1 MPEYSD
7 DDKVLT
13 RLAYVQ
19 KVEQAWGKKWIK
31 SVFPTLLP
39 NNKWRNE
46 ERNLNVGDVVMIKFP
61 RMKVAEYK
69 LGRVVKVH
77 YDRNG
82 LVRSV
87 TVNYR
92 VKDAR
97 EDNYVCKPRLKEE
110 IMGVQRLVCLLPVEE
125 Q

>member
-1 MPEYSD
+1 
-7 DDKVLT
+7 
-13 RLAYVQ
+13 
-19 KVEQAWGKKWIK
+19 
-31 SVFPTLLP
+31 
-39 NNKWRNE
+39 
-46 ERNLNVGDVVMIKFP
+46 MIKFP

-77 YDRNG
+77 PDRKG

-92 VKDAR
+92 VNDAR

-110 IMGVQRLVCLLPVEE
+110 IMD
-125 Q
+125 